1 MFAEIQL
8 CWWKILEWR
17 REYGL
22 NNLIPISPRSSLL
35 SAGFCSLL
43 VWSKGTKQCRPLSV
57 TTKWLLLE
65 DVVPG
70 AGDESHRCLRAAAA
84 LARGGWMVL
93 EQAALWAWKGK
104 PWASFPMEV
113 FHQEN
118 KTIQLLSCFC
128 SLQSFGCVS
137 VLLLNPFTPGQTAT
151 VHISNHVWSVTA
163 KKYSTVPSINL
174 NVFRIHPDSHFCL
187 LVSAFHKEKARKTH
201 PICWRLI

>member
-1 MFAEIQL
+1 M
-8 CWWKILEWR
+8 
-17 REYGL
+17 
-22 NNLIPISPRSSLL
+22 PR
-35 SAGFCSLL
+35 
-43 VWSKGTKQCRPLSV
+43 
-57 TTKWLLLE
+57 
-65 DVVPG
+65 

-137 VLLLNPFTPGQTAT
+137 VLLLNPFTPGKTAT

-163 KKYSTVPSINL
+163 KNTQL
-174 NVFRIHPDSHFCL
+174 CL
-187 LVSAFHKEKARKTH
+187 Q
-201 PICWRLI
+201 LI